1 LGPTGGGKIDILLIR
16 LLYLPML
23 LRCIWKV
30 ARREVGQCC
39 VLGREWTGDGCGQ
52 GIVVSLRGMASKAV
66 NGIIE
71 VDKW

>member
-1 LGPTGGGKIDILLIR
+1 
-16 LLYLPML
+16 ML

-52 GIVVSLRGMASKAV
+52 EIVVSLRGMASKAV